1 MPHDEG
7 DDSGRSL
14 GGNVIQQRPEI
25 NIFRLQTRRFTDSRV
40 MSRLLGELRQ
50 MFPEREVSGV

>member
-1 MPHDEG
+1 MMRG
-7 DDSGRSL
+7 DDRGRSL

-25 NIFRLQTRRFTDSRV
+25 NISRLQTCRFTDSWARR
-40 MSRLLGELRQ
+40 RLLGDLRQ